1 MKTTIPHQEKKSASR
16 CTGSDRMHQALGTLW
31 TYPVS
36 AHTAPNV
43 KRTGNV
49 NSDAA
54 CHGTVCPDADRHG
67 ICLPDGAWQ
76 GIFLL
81 DAPCQ
86 GIFLL
91 EAPCQGIFLLEAP
104 CQGIFLLEAPCQ
116 GIFLLDAPCQGIFLL
131 DTPCQ
136 SIFLLDAAVLG
147 HFPTGRVRTMYV
159 MAPRSRW
166 LSRCRTSQQILLAS
180 HSQTCSG
187 FQA

>member
-104 CQGIFLLEAPCQ
+104 CQGIFLL
-116 GIFLLDAPCQGIFLL
+116 DAPCQGIFLL